1 MFLKR
6 QNKGPVQVH
15 ALLLEEMLVLLQR
28 EGERY
33 VLKYFQ
39 TGAPGQPLSPIIKTN
54 TLLFRENAI
63 CTFF

>member
-6 QNKGPVQVH
+6 QNKGPVQVR

-33 VLKYFQ
+33 FLKYFQ
-39 TGAPGQPLSPIIKTN
+39 TGAPGQPLSPIIKSN
-54 TLLFRENAI
+54 TMLFRENAI
-63 CTFF
+63 CKY